1 MALSEDTDTAP
12 DPIEGPA
19 QGRRDCVIACGLAGA
34 GAVFWWDSTAIP
46 AAEAQMYPRLVLILL
61 FGLSALLFVRGWR
74 MAPSHRGLPVVMA
87 LRPFAAFLA
96 ITVIYAASVGLIG
109 FFTSSTVYV
118 PLAAWLIGLRK
129 PLLNLIV
136 SAVFLLVTWL
146 VFVAL
151 FARPLPPEI
160 FWN

>member
-1 MALSEDTDTAP
+1 
-12 DPIEGPA
+12 
-19 QGRRDCVIACGLAGA
+19 
-34 GAVFWWDSTAIP
+34 
-46 AAEAQMYPRLVLILL
+46 MYPRLVLVLL

-96 ITVIYAASVGLIG
+96 ITVIYAALVGLIG
-109 FFTSSTVYV
+109 FFTSSAVYV
-118 PLAAWLIGLRK
+118 PFAAWLIGLRN

-136 SAVFLLVTWL
+136 STVFLLVTWL

-151 FARPLPPEI
+151 FERPLPPEI